1 MKKKGQE
8 HGQEKLSNAANRTT
22 AAIDLDFEDFLI
34 MGILDPVLRSKAKR
48 RKPTKRLTKS

>member
-1 MKKKGQE
+1 MGRR
-8 HGQEKLSNAANRTT
+8 SNAANRTT
-22 AAIDLDFEDFLI
+22 AAIDLDFEDFLM